1 MVVSLSEEFIALS
14 ILRLVEMEKAVV
26 EGAGAIGLAAV
37 LGGYVPELTGKKYD
51 QPASHSLRLVKAKFH
66 YASWFGAGSE
76 LALSWFELKF
86 DLSSSLLAAN

>member
-1 MVVSLSEEFIALS
+1 MVVCLSEEFIALS

-51 QPASHSLRLVKAKFH
+51 EPASRSLRLVKAK
-66 YASWFGAGSE
+66 YSITLAGSE
-76 LALSWFELKF
+76 LARSWFELKF
-86 DLSSSLLAAN
+86 DLPSSLLAAN